1 MTVVEEQESNG
12 TLEALLER
20 LSRQSVTP
28 GKHFDAYVD
37 IDWDAA
43 ELQVEPSDPRWELV
57 EWDPLGASEWY
68 RTQPQ
73 AVRSQ
78 IGLHRI
84 AEQMRTGLEFE
95 NVLQRGLLE
104 LAFRLPNGS
113 PLFRYIHHE
122 VIEESQHSLMFQEF
136 ANRSGTDPAGI
147 PRLLRPGTIEVV
159 KLARRLPGLFFL
171 FILGGEEPID
181 YVQRRALREER
192 EHLHPLL
199 ERIMRI
205 HVTEEARHLSFARH
219 YLRERVPELGW
230 LRRQLLGLGAPLIL
244 GVMAALMLRP
254 SRQMLRRYKV
264 PHSVVRTAFRSPS
277 ARLELH
283 VALRRARGL
292 CDELGLITPASR
304 LIWRGLG
311 MMDPTLGA

>member
-1 MTVVEEQESNG
+1 MTILEEPDRAVVGATSF
-12 TLEALLER
+12 EALLER

-37 IDWDAA
+37 IDWGAA
-43 ELQVEPSDPRWELV
+43 ELAMDRADPRWELP
-57 EWDPLGASEWY
+57 EWDPLGACGWY

-73 AVRSQ
+73 AVRAE

-84 AEQMRTGLEFE
+84 ADQMRTGLEFE

-113 PLFRYIHHE
+113 PLFRYLYHE
-122 VIEESQHSLMFQEF
+122 IIEESQHSLMFQEF
-136 ANRSGTDPAGI
+136 ANRTGCDPAGI
-147 PRLLRPGTIEVV
+147 PRFLRPGTLEVV

-181 YVQRRALREER
+181 YVQHRALRELGE

-199 ERIMRI
+199 YRIMRI
-205 HVTEEARHLSFARH
+205 HVTEEARHLSFARR

-230 LRRQLLGLGAPLIL
+230 VRRQILAIGAPMIL

-254 SRQMLRRYKV
+254 SGRLIRRHRI
-264 PHSVVRTAFRSPS
+264 PRSVVRKAFRTPEAST
-277 ARLELH
+277 ELQ
-283 VALRRARGL
+283 ACLRKARGL
-292 CDELGLITPASR
+292 CDELGLTNPVSR
-304 LIWRGLG
+304 AIWRLLG
-311 MMDPTLGA
+311 MG